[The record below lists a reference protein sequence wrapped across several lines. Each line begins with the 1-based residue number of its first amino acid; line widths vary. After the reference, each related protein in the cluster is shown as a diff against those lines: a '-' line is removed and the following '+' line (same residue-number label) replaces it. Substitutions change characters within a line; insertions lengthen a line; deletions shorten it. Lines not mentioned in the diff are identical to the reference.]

1 MKRYQ
6 MEYKI
11 SKEIEHNFILN
22 ILGKDFVKYN
32 INKGKLIIENKKYNL
47 MENIQ
52 LNNFKKSKLKID
64 ILLNK
69 DICLLSC
76 MFKDCESLF
85 KFSINDKT
93 KNKKINYDITYIEK
107 NDNEI
112 AYNIN
117 KLDEEKGDLYESFK
131 DNIVYCKLSE
141 ISKKEESSDED
152 SLELEMYNL
161 QIIDKSEEMIYKTE
175 SLSLSSL
182 YDKLYFINII
192 DMSFMFCNCELLLS
206 LPDISKWNTNHVI
219 YMEYLFYFCKS
230 LLSLPDISK

>member
-107 NDNEI
+107 
-112 AYNIN
+112 
-117 KLDEEKGDLYESFK
+117 
-131 DNIVYCKLSE
+131 
-141 ISKKEESSDED
+141 
-152 SLELEMYNL
+152 
-161 QIIDKSEEMIYKTE
+161 MIMK
-175 SLSLSSL
+175 
-182 YDKLYFINII
+182 
-192 DMSFMFCNCELLLS
+192 
-206 LPDISKWNTNHVI
+206 
-219 YMEYLFYFCKS
+219 
-230 LLSLPDISK
+230 